1 MRMGFRFRRSI
12 RIAPGVRLNL
22 NKRSMGVS
30 VGGKGLHYSVN
41 SKGRRTST
49 IGIPGS
55 GLSYQQVSTPKKR
68 GGRQASLPASSPL
81 RISAPAPVRSTGG
94 GRSRLLWLLFFVGI
108 VVLVLM
114 VAH

>member
-1 MRMGFRFRRSI
+1 MGFRFRRSI

-30 VGGKGLHYSVN
+30 VGGKGLRYSVN

-49 IGIPGS
+49 IGIPGT

-68 GGRQASLPASSPL
+68 GGRQAALPSSSPL
-81 RISAPAPVRSTGG
+81 QISVQAPVRSTGG
-94 GRSRLLWLLFFVGI
+94 GRLRLLWLLFCVGI
-108 VVLVLM
+108 VVVLVLM
-114 VAH
+114 AAH